1 MKEIKMGLYKAFP
14 EIKTREYTFL
24 ELDYN
29 EMFEDLIPD
38 YIIKLQGIRI
48 WKQDDGYDIQE
59 GVKFE
64 MGLSNKQVIQRI
76 KSRYEKMARKAEIER
91 KSREMV
97 KLRKEQEKRMGMMQ
111 MLKMKENLSTETL
124 EFLVSLM

>member
-1 MKEIKMGLYKAFP
+1 MGLYKAFP

-97 KLRKEQEKRMGMMQ
+97 KLRKEQEKRVGMMQ
-111 MLKMKENLSTETL
+111 MLKMKENLPTETL

>member
-97 KLRKEQEKRMGMMQ
+97 KLRKEQEKRIRMMQ
-111 MLKMKENLSTETL
+111 MLKMKESLPTETL

>member
-1 MKEIKMGLYKAFP
+1 MGLYKAFP

>member
-111 MLKMKENLSTETL
+111 MLKMKENLPTETL

>member
-1 MKEIKMGLYKAFP
+1 MGLYKAFP

-111 MLKMKENLSTETL
+111 MLKMKENLPTETL

>member
-97 KLRKEQEKRMGMMQ
+97 KLRKEQEKRIGMMQ
-111 MLKMKENLSTETL
+111 MLKMKENLPTETL

>member
-38 YIIKLQGIRI
+38 YIIKPRGIRI

-111 MLKMKENLSTETL
+111 MLKMKENLPTETL
-124 EFLVSLM
+124 EFLVNLM